1 MCTVSS
7 WLFFRVYKRIRKELH
22 ALSIKIL
29 IQTLSFYKRNLFFLT
44 HNLDLSIKL
53 LTIFQLLIFL
63 IKIIQNKYTA
73 DFENDSLRPRVRRES
88 WDKSKNKWM
97 KGESTFLLL
106 PL

>member
-1 MCTVSS
+1 M
-7 WLFFRVYKRIRKELH
+7 
-22 ALSIKIL
+22 
-29 IQTLSFYKRNLFFLT
+29 
-44 HNLDLSIKL
+44 
-53 LTIFQLLIFL
+53 IFL